1 MQNKFEFIPARK
13 ASVSEKEILDDL
25 KVVAK
30 KLNEK
35 TITQKKYAEYGQYD
49 CSTVIRKFG
58 TWNKAIEVAE
68 LKLSNELNISDER
81 LFQNILNLWEHL
93 GRQPRRSDLT
103 NDISEFSQSPYNR
116 RFKTWTNALQNFVA
130 WANEEEL
137 IAPEIE
143 STSDNKKKTGRDPS
157 LRLRFKVMQRDK
169 FTCQHCGA
177 SPAKDPS
184 VELHLDHIV
193 PWSKGGETT
202 YENLQTLCSKCNLG
216 KSNLQ

>member
-1 MQNKFEFIPARK
+1 MSTKFKFIRSPNTP
-13 ASVSEKEILDDL
+13 VSEEEILVDL
-25 KVVAK
+25 KRLAK
-30 KLNEK
+30 ELNKE
-35 TITQKKYAEYGQYD
+35 TISQKEYREHGSYD
-49 CSTVIRKFG
+49 DRTVSRKFG
-58 TWNKAIEVAE
+58 TWNKALQAAGLE
-68 LKLSNELNISDER
+68 LSNESNISDER
-81 LFQNILNLWEHL
+81 LFKNILNLWEHL

-116 RFKTWTNALQNFVA
+116 RFKTWTNALQNFVS
-130 WANEEEL
+130 WANEEDL

-216 KSNLQ
+216 KSNLE

>member
-1 MQNKFEFIPARK
+1 MAKNFEFIRPSNAP
-13 ASVSEKEILDDL
+13 VSNEEIIDDL
-25 KVVAK
+25 KAVAK
-30 KLNEK
+30 KLQK
-35 TITQKKYAEYGQYD
+35 LTVTQKNYEANGNFDYTTI
-49 CSTVIRKFG
+49 SRRFG
-58 TWNKAIEVAE
+58 TWNKALEEAG
-68 LKLSNELNISDER
+68 LTFSNESNISDER
-81 LFQNILNLWEHL
+81 LYENILNLWQHF

-103 NDISEFSQSPYNR
+103 NDISKFSQSPYNR

-130 WANEEEL
+130 WANEEDL

-169 FTCQHCGA
+169 FTCQYCGA

-193 PWSKGGETT
+193 PWSNGGETT